1 MQGFLPGVKCPARPL
16 PWTTGAS
23 GHPLTHSS
31 FLYLQHR
38 ERPVSPLG
46 RGAITTLHTRE
57 KALHYCVELQT
68 EEQEVRIS
76 QKK

>member
-1 MQGFLPGVKCPARPL
+1 MWRKPL
-16 PWTTGAS
+16 EEGGGEQAS
-23 GHPLTHSS
+23 QDA
-31 FLYLQHR
+31 LYFADR
-38 ERPVSPLG
+38 ERSCVLVGVVTLLFAPS
-46 RGAITTLHTRE
+46 RGFLHTRE